1 MPHWPMVCNWYLI
14 KESLQLVKLERT
26 KPMRAFL
33 SLILV
38 SFVTLQLIAAQPP
51 ATTDPPAA
59 NQPGVGKRVGESV
72 DRGLTNIGN
81 KLRKTWAEFRKSV
94 DELSVQGRVYGR
106 LHWDKAIG
114 SAPIEITVQNENVV
128 TLSGSVPTE
137 AARRTA
143 VTLANDTVGVRQ
155 VIDRLTV
162 AVTTT
167 TTTTTTT
174 PPAVPQQ

>member
-1 MPHWPMVCNWYLI
+1 
-14 KESLQLVKLERT
+14 
-26 KPMRAFL
+26 MRAL
-33 SLILV
+33 LTLAIVGL
-38 SFVTLQLIAAQPP
+38 VTLQSVAAETQVTVQTPG
-51 ATTDPPAA
+51 A
-59 NQPGVGKRVGESV
+59 NQPGVGERVGETV

-81 KLRKTWAEFRKSV
+81 RLRRTWADFRKSV

-137 AARRTA
+137 AARRSA
-143 VTLANDTVGVRQ
+143 VTLANDTVGVQQ

-162 AVTTT
+162 AAVTTT
-167 TTTTTTT
+167 KTTTVTT
-174 PPAVPQQ
+174 PGTTPAVPPLAVPQQ

>member
-1 MPHWPMVCNWYLI
+1 MRVLLSFAI
-14 KESLQLVKLERT
+14 VGFVVLQSLAAE
-26 KPMRAFL
+26 PP
-33 SLILV
+33 
-38 SFVTLQLIAAQPP
+38 VTVE
-51 ATTDPPAA
+51 TPAA
-59 NQPGVGKRVGESV
+59 NPPGVGERVGESV

-81 KLRKTWAEFRKSV
+81 RLRKTWADFRKSV

-114 SAPIEITVQNENVV
+114 SAPIEISVQNEKIV

-174 PPAVPQQ
+174 TPPARPPAVPQQ

>member
-1 MPHWPMVCNWYLI
+1 
-14 KESLQLVKLERT
+14 
-26 KPMRAFL
+26 MRALL
-33 SLILV
+33 SLAIVGFMMLPSLAAEPRV
-38 SFVTLQLIAAQPP
+38 QVTV
-51 ATTDPPAA
+51 DPPAA
-59 NQPGVGKRVGESV
+59 EQPGVGVRVGESV
-72 DRGLTNIGN
+72 DRGLSKLGE
-81 KLRKTWAEFRKSV
+81 KLRKTWADIRKSV

-143 VTLANDTVGVRQ
+143 VTLANDTIGVRQ
-155 VIDRLTV
+155 VVDHLTV
-162 AVTTT
+162 GVITTST

-174 PPAVPQQ
+174 PATPPVVVPQQ

>member
-1 MPHWPMVCNWYLI
+1 
-14 KESLQLVKLERT
+14 
-26 KPMRAFL
+26 MRILL
-33 SLILV
+33 SLAIV
-38 SFVTLQLIAAQPP
+38 GFVTLQSLAAEPP
-51 ATTDPPAA
+51 ATTDPPASSRT
-59 NQPGVGKRVGESV
+59 GVGERVGESV

-137 AARRTA
+137 VARRTA
-143 VTLANDTVGVRQ
+143 VSLANDTVGVRQ

-174 PPAVPQQ
+174 TLPATPPAVPQQ